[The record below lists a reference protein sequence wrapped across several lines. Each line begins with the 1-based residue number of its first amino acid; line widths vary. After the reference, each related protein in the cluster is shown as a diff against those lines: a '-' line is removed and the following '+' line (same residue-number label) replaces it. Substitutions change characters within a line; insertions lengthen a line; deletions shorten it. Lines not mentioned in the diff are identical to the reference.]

1 MKNFLILVIVILALL
16 SIDHPSIAKP
26 RAELFGKI
34 SNFLGDSTVIKK
46 DQLSKNVVADIKQ
59 DERLSNEVQKY
70 LVGMFTHNDGVKRF
84 NTTYCV
90 NGEFNE
96 KLYSD
101 DTRIVCDIIERHM
114 ITGH

>member
-34 SNFLGDSTVIKK
+34 STFLGDSTVIKK
-46 DQLSKNVVADIKQ
+46 DQLSKHVIADIKQ
-59 DERLSNEVQKY
+59 EESLSIDVQKY
-70 LVGMFTHNDGVKRF
+70 LVGIFSHDDGVKRF
-84 NTTYCV
+84 NTSYCV
-90 NGEFNE
+90 NGEFND

-101 DTRIVCDIIERHM
+101 DTRVVCDIISRHLVM
-114 ITGH
+114 AN